1 MIWNKSNRTYQNAFL
16 CKVFDC
22 VPPGAIFYY
31 KYNNHCSSALS
42 RVWTTSF
49 FQNYHMIRTRFFAPG
64 LWLQYLRSYIAKFFK
79 TYRYISMFLL
89 CRRLW
94 LGMRWQI
101 KSVREYL
108 LYSPAARFWS
118 ETFPV
123 NYARISCR
131 LPLSPTFKWLFLLT
145 LILWSKLAKIE
156 IFWWSYILVKLNPF
170 CYLFLCFMWNVSLR

>member
-42 RVWTTSF
+42 RVWTNVIFPELSHDTDSLLCSRA
-49 FQNYHMIRTRFFAPG
+49 MITISQI
-64 LWLQYLRSYIAKFFK
+64 LHCKVFK

-94 LGMRWQI
+94 WECGDI
-101 KSVREYL
+101 SKVRGNICFIAPPL
-108 LYSPAARFWS
+108 DFNQKL
-118 ETFPV
+118 FPV

-131 LPLSPTFKWLFLLT
+131 LPLSTT
-145 LILWSKLAKIE
+145 L
-156 IFWWSYILVKLNPF
+156 
-170 CYLFLCFMWNVSLR
+170 